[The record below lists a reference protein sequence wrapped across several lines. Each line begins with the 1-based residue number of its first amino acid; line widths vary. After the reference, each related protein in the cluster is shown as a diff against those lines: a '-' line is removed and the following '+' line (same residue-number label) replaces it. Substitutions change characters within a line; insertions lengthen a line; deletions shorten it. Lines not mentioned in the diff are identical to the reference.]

1 MFQESGKRI
10 KSMAI
15 VLFIVQIILSI
26 FISIAAGIFLMRL
39 FDAIGVPGSFA
50 WVIAIVFFVVSWIF
64 WWIVYLFLYSY
75 GEIVDSNK
83 KTADYMAFVA
93 DRLKKGGII
102 PSNSVSS
109 QVPDSVAGTA
119 SASSVSQRTETN
131 YARPR
136 PTSNSSD
143 VTSLNARSSKGVWI
157 CEVCGFSNEGS
168 SSCCYNCKRPKY

>member
-10 KSMAI
+10 KSMAM

-26 FISIAAGIFLMRL
+26 FISIAVGIFLMRL
-39 FDAIGVPGSFA
+39 FDAIGVPGSL
-50 WVIAIVFFVVSWIF
+50 
-64 WWIVYLFLYSY
+64 YLFLYSY